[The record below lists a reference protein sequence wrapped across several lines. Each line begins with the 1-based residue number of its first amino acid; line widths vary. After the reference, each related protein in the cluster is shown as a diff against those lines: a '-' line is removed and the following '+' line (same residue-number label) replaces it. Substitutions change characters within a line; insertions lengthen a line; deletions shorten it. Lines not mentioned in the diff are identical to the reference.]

1 MVTLR
6 YHFNLIKKTR
16 MKSKTNIIKIAL
28 VGILFLASCKKE
40 CYTIT
45 DFLKNKPVY
54 PNATIVTYGQLDCD
68 LFLVTVDGRKI
79 YMTFNHQIISEQ

>member
-1 MVTLR
+1 MKIMTKITTI
-6 YHFNLIKKTR
+6 LIL
-16 MKSKTNIIKIAL
+16 SIF
-28 VGILFLASCKKE
+28 LFGCQKE
-40 CYTIT
+40 CHTLAE
-45 DFLKNKPVY
+45 FQKPIY